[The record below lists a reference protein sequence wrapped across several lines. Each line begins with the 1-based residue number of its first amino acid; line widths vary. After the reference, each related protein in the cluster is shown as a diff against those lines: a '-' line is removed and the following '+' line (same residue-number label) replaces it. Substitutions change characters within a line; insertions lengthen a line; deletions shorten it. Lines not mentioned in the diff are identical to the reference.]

1 MPWYRY
7 ILTLVY
13 ATTLNNYFQ
22 QNDLLLFQDS
32 QLLFLRFIEV
42 AIFGQDRPVAVDLV
56 VLGAVADVLRRVAV
70 VAEGK
75 LSVFHRKLKNSI
87 CTHIITLSLFL
98 KAHLD

>member
-32 QLLFLRFIEV
+32 QLLFLQFIEV

-70 VAEGK
+70 VA
-75 LSVFHRKLKNSI
+75 
-87 CTHIITLSLFL
+87 
-98 KAHLD
+98 

>member
-1 MPWYRY
+1 MFGMLPCVSCSIFFVHYKHNS
-7 ILTLVY
+7 LFLVPI
-13 ATTLNNYFQ
+13 
-22 QNDLLLFQDS
+22 
-32 QLLFLRFIEV
+32 LLFLQFIEV

>member
-32 QLLFLRFIEV
+32 QLLFLQFIEV

-87 CTHIITLSLFL
+87 CTHIITFSCFLSPI
-98 KAHLD
+98 